1 LARNP
6 GMYNYRGL
14 RGIGNMGN
22 MGQGM
27 YQDGPRHPIQG
38 LGQNGEPLSVAKSNA
53 AQRALEQR
61 EIVKSNIGENIWTD
75 LTSGKTY
82 KISPFTITAR
92 NLDAALSA
100 FTAQS
105 SEQTIGTFTV
115 PVGTELMFAK
125 PRFARGDIESPHIFA
140 NLTSN
145 GTAAINDGVF
155 RVRVFDS
162 QAHFEKFIPLEVSM
176 EKLNAA
182 SAIDI
187 DQRVYFNSQTPGRA
201 VSGDVIRLAIDPQG
215 GATTF
220 DTTNARVVLELIR
233 LSVLAG

>member
-1 LARNP
+1 MSFRNP

-14 RGIGNMGN
+14 RG

-27 YQDGPRHPIQG
+27 YQDGPRQPIQG
-38 LGQNGEPLSVAKSNA
+38 LGANGEPVSQAKANA

-82 KISPFTITAR
+82 KISPFTITSR
-92 NLDAALSA
+92 NLTTGPTA
-100 FTAQS
+100 FAGDTN
-105 SEQTIGTFTV
+105 EQIIGTFTV

-140 NLTSN
+140 NLTSD
-145 GTAAINDGVF
+145 GTAIINDGVF

-201 VSGDVIRLAIDPQG
+201 VSGDVIRMAIDPQG
-215 GATTF
+215 TATNF
-220 DTTNARVVLELIR
+220 SATNARVTMELIR
-233 LSVLAG
+233 LAVLAG

>member
-1 LARNP
+1 MARKP
-6 GMYNYRGL
+6 GMYSYRGL
-14 RGIGNMGN
+14 RGL
-22 MGQGM
+22 GQGM
-27 YQDGPRHPIQG
+27 YQDGPDAPMRG
-38 LGQNGEPLSVAKSNA
+38 LGQASLNTAQANA
-53 AQRALEQR
+53 AARALEQR
-61 EIVKSNIGENIWTD
+61 ELVKANIGENIWTD

-82 KISPFTITAR
+82 KISPFTITDR
-92 NLDAALSA
+92 LLTG
-100 FTAQS
+100 FTGTVATTVT
-105 SEQTIGTFTV
+105 SEQTLGTYDI

-140 NLTSN
+140 SIVDNATP
-145 GTAAINDGVF
+145 AAAVNAGVF

-162 QAHFEKFIPLEVSM
+162 QNHFEKFIPLEVSL

-201 VSGDVIRLAIDPQG
+201 VAGDTVRFTLDPQG
-215 GATTF
+215 VALGATVDLDAST
-220 DTTNARVVLELIR
+220 VVAELIR

>member
-1 LARNP
+1 MARYP
-6 GMYNYRGL
+6 GMYSYRGM
-14 RGIGNMGN
+14 RGL
-22 MGQGM
+22 GQGM
-27 YQDGPRHPIQG
+27 YQDGPNKPMQG
-38 LGQNGEPLSVAKSNA
+38 LGQNGVSTSVAQANA

-61 EIVKSNIGENIWTD
+61 ELVKANIGENVWTD

-82 KISPFTITAR
+82 KISPFTLTKSSISGFPSGTQALTATE
-92 NLDAALSA
+92 
-100 FTAQS
+100 FTL
-105 SEQTIGTFTV
+105 GTFAV

-140 NLTSN
+140 TIVDNTSP
-145 GTAAINDGVF
+145 TALAINTGIF

-162 QAHFEKFIPLEVSM
+162 QNHFEKFIPLEVST

-201 VSGDVIRLAIDPQG
+201 VAGDTVRFTINAEASVTMD
-215 GATTF
+215 GA
-220 DTTNARVVLELIR
+220 ASRVTMELIR

>member
-1 LARNP
+1 MARNP

-14 RGIGNMGN
+14 RGL
-22 MGQGM
+22 GQGM

-38 LGQNGEPLSVAKSNA
+38 LGQNGEPLSVAKNNA

-92 NLDAALSA
+92 NLDGTGLSA

-220 DTTNARVVLELIR
+220 DTNNARVVLELIR